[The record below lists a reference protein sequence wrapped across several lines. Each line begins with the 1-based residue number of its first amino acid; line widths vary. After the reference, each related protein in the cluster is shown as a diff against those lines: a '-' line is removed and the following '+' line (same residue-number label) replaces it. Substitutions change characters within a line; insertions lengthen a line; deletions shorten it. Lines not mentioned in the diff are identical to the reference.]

1 MESATLSVSLKSQ
14 FLLDPD
20 VIFLNHGSFGA
31 CPRPVLEACQEYQ
44 RELERLPTRFFG
56 GRARD
61 LLDASRAALAGFLG
75 VNADDIVYFT
85 NPTTAINVVA
95 RSLADEYSARN
106 GHDSGLRP
114 PLRLKPGD
122 EILSTDH
129 EYGAMER
136 TWRYVCYRTGA
147 RLIQRILPLPVTT
160 QADFVEHFWA
170 GVTERTRVIFISHI
184 TSPSALIFPLA
195 EICRR
200 ARAAGILTVV
210 DGAHAIGQIPL
221 NLAELGADIYTG
233 ACHKWLSTLK
243 GCAFL
248 YARPEV
254 QGWLEPLVVSFGW
267 ESDHPGPSRYVDW
280 HQWQGTR
287 DLSPFL
293 AVPAA
298 LAFRQEHDWDAVR
311 RRCHALAI
319 ETRRRIHALSGL
331 PTICPDPVLPA
342 EGAPVPRPD
351 AWFCQMFSALLPNA
365 NADRLRQRLWDE
377 YRIEVPVS
385 LWKGQV
391 RMRVSF
397 QAYNDQSDADILV
410 EALERLLSEEPAGR

>member
-1 MESATLSVSLKSQ
+1 MSAALKSHY
-14 FLLDPD
+14 LLDPD

-44 RELERLPTRFFG
+44 RELERLPTRFLG

-61 LLDASRAALAGFLG
+61 LLDASRAALAGFVG
-75 VNADDIVYFT
+75 VSADDIVYFT

-106 GHDSGLRP
+106 GHDGGLRP

-122 EILSTDH
+122 EILTTDH

-147 RLIQRILPLPVTT
+147 RMVQRTIPLPVTT
-160 QADFVEHFWA
+160 QAEFVEHFWA
-170 GVTERTRVIFISHI
+170 GVTPRTRVIFISHI
-184 TSPSALIFPLA
+184 TSPSALIFPVA

-200 ARAAGILTVV
+200 AREAGILTVV

-233 ACHKWLSTLK
+233 ACHKWLSTPK

-248 YARPEV
+248 YTRPEV
-254 QGWLEPLVVSFGW
+254 QSWLEPLVVSFGW

-298 LAFRQEHDWDAVR
+298 LAFRQQHDWNAVQ
-311 RRCHALAI
+311 RRCHLMAV

-331 PTICPDPVLPA
+331 PTICPDPQLPA
-342 EGAPVPRPD
+342 EGEPVPRAD
-351 AWFCQMFSALLPNA
+351 AWFCQMFSALLPPVDA
-365 NADRLRQRLWDE
+365 AQLSRRLWDE
-377 YRIEVPVS
+377 YRIEVPVGP
-385 LWKGQV
+385 WKGQV
-391 RMRVSF
+391 RMRISF
-397 QAYNDQSDADILV
+397 QAYNDQHDADTLV
-410 EALERLLSEEPAGR
+410 EALTRLLPEVAA

>member
-1 MESATLSVSLKSQ
+1 MSAALKSHY
-14 FLLDPD
+14 LLDPD

-44 RELERLPTRFFG
+44 RELERLPTRFLG

-61 LLDASRAALAGFLG
+61 LLDASRAALAEFVG
-75 VNADDIVYFT
+75 VGANDIVYFT

-106 GHDSGLRP
+106 GHDAGLRP

-122 EILSTDH
+122 EILTTDH

-147 RLIQRILPLPVTT
+147 RLVPRAIPLPVTT

-170 GVTERTRVIFISHI
+170 GVTKHTRVIFISHI
-184 TSPSALIFPLA
+184 TSPSALIFPVA

-221 NLAELGADIYTG
+221 NLAELSADIYTG
-233 ACHKWLSTLK
+233 ACHKWLSSPK

-248 YARPEV
+248 YTRPEV
-254 QGWLEPLVVSFGW
+254 QSWLEPLVVSFGW

-298 LAFRQEHDWDAVR
+298 LAFRREHDWDAVQ
-311 RRCHALAI
+311 RRCHLMAI

-331 PTICPDPVLPA
+331 PTICPDPQPPA
-342 EGAPVPRPD
+342 AGEAVPRPD
-351 AWFCQMFSALLPNA
+351 AWFCQMFSAILPAVDAGLLS
-365 NADRLRQRLWDE
+365 RRLWDE
-377 YRIEVPVS
+377 YRIEVPVGP
-385 LWKGQV
+385 WKDQV

-397 QAYNDQSDADILV
+397 QAYNDQADADALV
-410 EALERLLSEEPAGR
+410 EALARLLPEVAQGN

>member
-1 MESATLSVSLKSQ
+1 MFTSLKSQ
-14 FLLDPD
+14 FLLDPG

-31 CPRPVLEACQEYQ
+31 CPRPVLEACQGFQ
-44 RELERLPTRFFG
+44 RELEGLPTRFLG
-56 GRARD
+56 GRSRD
-61 LLDASRAALAGFLG
+61 LLIASRAALAQFVG
-75 VNADDIVYFT
+75 VGADDVVYFA
-85 NPTTAINVVA
+85 NPTTAINAVA
-95 RSLADEYSARN
+95 RSLADDYSASN
-106 GHDSGLRP
+106 GRDGTIRP

-122 EILSTDH
+122 EILTTDH

-147 RLIQRILPLPVTT
+147 TMIQRAIPTPVTT
-160 QADFVEHFWA
+160 QEDFVAHFWA
-170 GVTERTRVIFISHI
+170 GVNERTKVIFISHI

-221 NLAELGADIYTG
+221 NLAELGVDIYTG
-233 ACHKWLSTLK
+233 ACHKWLSSPK

-248 YARPEV
+248 YTRPEV
-254 QGWLEPLVVSFGW
+254 QSWIEPLVVSFGW
-267 ESDHPGPSRYVDW
+267 ESDHPGPSQYVDW

-298 LAFRQEHDWDAVR
+298 IAFRQEHDWDAVQ
-311 RRCHALAI
+311 RRCHLMAI

-331 PTICPDPVLPA
+331 APICPEPIAPPA
-342 EGAPVPRPD
+342 DAPTPHPA
-351 AWFCQMFSALLPNA
+351 AWFHQMFSALLPNV
-365 NADRLRQRLWDE
+365 NADVLRQRLWDE
-377 YRIEVPVS
+377 YRIEVP
-385 LWKGQV
+385 LGPWRGQN
-391 RMRVSF
+391 RMRISF
-397 QAYNDQSDADILV
+397 QAYNEQSDADTVV
-410 EALERLLSEEPAGR
+410 EALARLLPELGA

>member
-1 MESATLSVSLKSQ
+1 MSASLKSQ
-14 FLLDPD
+14 FLLDPA

-44 RELERLPTRFFG
+44 RELERLPTRFLS

-61 LLDASRAALAGFLG
+61 LLAASRAALAEFVG
-75 VNADDIVYFT
+75 VAADDIIYFA

-106 GHDSGLRP
+106 GRDPDLRP
-114 PLRLKPGD
+114 PLRLRPGD
-122 EILSTDH
+122 EILTTDH

-147 RLIQRILPLPVTT
+147 RFVQRPIPLPVTT
-160 QADFVEHFWA
+160 HADFVEHFWA
-170 GVTERTRVIFISHI
+170 GVTDRTRVIFISHI
-184 TSPSALIFPLA
+184 TSPSALIFPIA

-200 ARAAGILTVV
+200 ARQAGILTVI

-233 ACHKWLSTLK
+233 ACHKWLSSPK

-248 YARPEV
+248 YTRPEI
-254 QGWLEPLVVSFGW
+254 QSWLEPLVVSFGW
-267 ESDHPGPSRYVDW
+267 ESDNPGPSRYVDW

-293 AVPAA
+293 AIPAA
-298 LAFRQEHDWDAVR
+298 LAFRREHDWEAVR
-311 RRCHALAI
+311 RRCHIMAI
-319 ETRRRIHALSGL
+319 ETRRRIHALSDL
-331 PTICPDPVLPA
+331 PPICPEPEIPA
-342 EGAPVPRPD
+342 PGAVVPHPQ
-351 AWFCQMFSALLPNA
+351 AWFCQMFSAILPLVNVELL
-365 NADRLRQRLWDE
+365 RRRLWDD
-377 YRIEVPVS
+377 YRIEVPVGP
-385 LWKGQV
+385 WRGQV
-391 RMRVSF
+391 RMRISF
-397 QAYNDQSDADILV
+397 QAYNEQADADTLV
-410 EALERLLSEEPAGR
+410 EALGRLLPELRT

>member
-1 MESATLSVSLKSQ
+1 MSAALKAQ

-31 CPRPVLEACQEYQ
+31 CPRPVLEACQAYQ
-44 RELERLPTRFFG
+44 RELERLPTRFLG
-56 GRARD
+56 GRARE
-61 LLDASRAALAGFLG
+61 LLEASRAALARFVG
-75 VNADDIVYFT
+75 VGANDIVYFT

-95 RSLADEYSARN
+95 RSLADSYSARN
-106 GHDSGLRP
+106 GHDGGLRP
-114 PLRLKPGD
+114 PLRLRPGD
-122 EILSTDH
+122 EILTSDH

-147 RLIQRILPLPVTT
+147 QLVHRPIPLPVTT

-221 NLAELGADIYTG
+221 ALAELGVDIYTG
-233 ACHKWLSTLK
+233 ACHKWLSSPK

-248 YARPEV
+248 YTRPEV
-254 QGWLEPLVVSFGW
+254 QSWLEPLVVSFGW
-267 ESDHPGPSRYVDW
+267 ESDRPGPSRYVDW

-293 AVPAA
+293 AIPDA
-298 LAFRQEHDWDAVR
+298 LAFRQAHDWDAEQ
-311 RRCHALAI
+311 RRCHLMAI
-319 ETRRRIHALSGL
+319 ATRRRIHELSGQ
-331 PTICPDPVLPA
+331 PTICPEPLPPA
-342 EGAPVPRPD
+342 EGAPVPRSD
-351 AWFCQMFSALLPNA
+351 AWFCQMFSAILPPVDA
-365 NADRLRQRLWDE
+365 GRLSQRLWDE
-377 YRIEVPVS
+377 YRIEVPVGP
-385 LWKGQV
+385 WKGQV
-391 RMRVSF
+391 RMRISF
-397 QAYNDQSDADILV
+397 QAYNDQQDADTLV
-410 EALERLLSEEPAGR
+410 EALARVLPELGA

>member
-1 MESATLSVSLKSQ
+1 MAAALKSDY
-14 FLLDPD
+14 LLDPN

-31 CPRPVLEACQEYQ
+31 CPRPVLETCQQFQ
-44 RELERLPTRFFG
+44 RELESLPTRFLG
-56 GRARD
+56 GRARE
-61 LLDASRAALAGFLG
+61 LLVASRAALAEFVG
-75 VNADDIVYFT
+75 AATDDIVYFT
-85 NPTTAINVVA
+85 NPTTAMNVVA
-95 RSLADEYSARN
+95 RSLADSFSARH
-106 GHDSGLRP
+106 GHDGGRRP
-114 PLRLKPGD
+114 PLRLRPGD
-122 EILSTDH
+122 EILTTDH

-147 RLIQRILPLPVTT
+147 QLVQRAIPLPVTT

-233 ACHKWLSTLK
+233 ACHKWLSTPK

-248 YARPEV
+248 YVRPEV
-254 QGWLEPLVVSFGW
+254 QSWLEPLVVSFGW
-267 ESDHPGPSRYVDW
+267 ESDHPGPSQYVDW

-298 LAFRQEHDWDAVR
+298 LAFRREHDWDAEQ

-331 PTICPDPVLPA
+331 PPICPEPTLPA
-342 EGAPVPRPD
+342 EGEVVPRAD
-351 AWFCQMFSALLPNA
+351 AWFCQMFSALLPNV
-365 NADRLRQRLWDE
+365 NADVLRQRLWDD
-377 YRIEVPVS
+377 YRIEAPVGP
-385 LWKGQV
+385 WRGQL
-391 RMRVSF
+391 RMRISF
-397 QAYNDQSDADILV
+397 QAYNDQAEADTLV
-410 EALERLLSEEPAGR
+410 EALTRLLPELGA